1 MGEDSV
7 TGTTAL
13 LATQL
18 GVAETDI
25 LRETLVIYVDT
36 ELVNGT
42 IDNFALYRVYPEF
55 IPSTITYSEDV
66 KGWVSFKSFLPES
79 GLSLS
84 KEYYTMRDGRLWQ
97 HHTNETRNWF
107 YGLIDDPDGI
117 IDSGD
122 ESPIIAESTITA
134 VLNAEPSLIK
144 IYNTL
149 NYEGTQSK
157 VNLHTTKDVLDADG
171 NTVTLSNAEIYNLNA
186 KDGWYV
192 ESIITDKQS
201 GSIQE
206 FIEKEG
212 KWFNYIK
219 GTGMTETTLPSTAD
233 LSFQG
238 LGVVFNTT
246 DPVTGATVT
255 GTTLN
260 PSSGNGAS
268 GSGASGNGGS
278 GGY

>member
-1 MGEDSV
+1 MGEDLV
-7 TGTTAL
+7 TGTTTL

-18 GVAETDI
+18 GVAGTDI

-66 KGWVSFKSFLPES
+66 KGWVSFKSFVPES

-122 ESPIIAESTITA
+122 ETPIITESTITA

-149 NYEGTQSK
+149 NYEGSQSK
-157 VNLHTTKDVLDADG
+157 VNQYITDTDTG
-171 NTVTLSNAEIYNLNA
+171 LSNIDIYNLNA

-219 GTGMTETTLPSTAD
+219 GTGMTETTLPSIAD

-238 LGVVFNTT
+238 LGMVSNTII
-246 DPVTGATVT
+246 
-255 GTTLN
+255 L
-260 PSSGNGAS
+260 
-268 GSGASGNGGS
+268 
-278 GGY
+278 